1 MVPATMSFFD
11 LLQFLTLLVR
21 EIDGHLLMRV
31 GNCLMNPAGR
41 VSPNVSELR
50 RCFVDDRRNFGDLL
64 RRQVEFGAKSF
75 FHPPADEFRAV
86 KRKELMAGIHSSK
99 ERATDCTGDKHEDE
113 SGNEFPLQAAVH
125 FKNSS

>member
-11 LLQFLTLLVR
+11 LLQFLTLLVCK
-21 EIDGHLLMRV
+21 IDGHLLMRV

-75 FHPPADEFRAV
+75 LHSPADQFRAV
-86 KRKELMAGIHSSK
+86 KREEMMLRIQSPKKCAADYTS
-99 ERATDCTGDKHEDE
+99 DKHEKE
-113 SGNEFPLQAAVH
+113 SGNEFPSQRAVH
-125 FKNSS
+125 FRNSS